1 MNLPLVLFM
10 PEIDGIKTLNCL
22 KETEK
27 YKNEKTPVIA
37 LTANAMLGAE
47 KIYLL
52 SHFRYHSP
60 AYDTIIFVIEYRRL
74 SRSCGLHGFIKNY
87 LQTVFVHRSNDR
99 VP

>member
-1 MNLPLVLFM
+1 M
-10 PEIDGIKTLNCL
+10 PEIDGIKTLNFL

-27 YKNEKTPVIA
+27 NKNEKTPVIA

-60 AYDTIIFVIEYRRL
+60 AYDTVIIVIEYCGL
-74 SRSCGLHGFIKNY
+74 SRSRSLHGFIKNY
-87 LQTVFVHRSNDR
+87 
-99 VP
+99 P